1 MSKLKEL
8 IEKLCPNGVEFKEL
22 QEICNVSIGEFVHK
36 NKQREDAIYPV
47 FNGGIS
53 NTGFYDEYNN
63 EGNKV
68 LVSARGANA
77 GFVNKIETKY
87 WAGNSCYSIEVKDN
101 KYINWL
107 YIYYFLKN
115 NEKNLLGQQ
124 QTGSIPAISKKQI
137 ESFKIAVPPL
147 EVQCEIVHILDELT
161 LLSAELMAEQN
172 ARRIQ
177 YEYYRDNIFNNLD
190 KYTKFSLGDIVEFI
204 NGRAYKQEELLDSGK
219 YKVLRVGNFGTNDR
233 WYYSNIELEDDKYC
247 NKGDLLYL
255 WSASFGP
262 QIWEDEKTIFHYHI
276 WKLRFNETEINKE
289 FLYYFLDYDKENLKS
304 LTTNSTMPHI
314 SMTNMKTRDIY
325 LPPIEMQRK
334 IVKYLN
340 AFYTLA
346 NSNLSGLPAEI
357 EARRKQYEYYRNKL
371 LTFKRIGE

>member
-77 GFVNKIETKY
+77 GFVNKIETRY
-87 WAGNSCYSIEVKDN
+87 WAGNSCYSIAVKDN
-101 KYINWL
+101 EYINWL
-107 YIYYFLKN
+107 YVYYFLKN